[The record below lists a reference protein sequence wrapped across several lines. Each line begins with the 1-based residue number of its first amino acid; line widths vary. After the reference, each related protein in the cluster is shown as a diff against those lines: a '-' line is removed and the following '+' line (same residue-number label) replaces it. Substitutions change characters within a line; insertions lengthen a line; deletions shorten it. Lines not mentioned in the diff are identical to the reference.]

1 MSSVRESAAYWRV
14 PGLALEAMQARFHDF
29 AYPMHAHDTY
39 SFGVTDRGAQSFLC
53 RGRRCISGAGR
64 IMAFNPDEPHDGH
77 SAADQGYRY
86 RMLHLDKE
94 LVHQVL
100 ADAAPSRAGLPLFAE
115 PVVDD
120 PPLAHALARLHR
132 AVVADAPR
140 LVVDERLTTAVLGVT
155 ARAASRP
162 ARLAGDRRRMPGTI
176 AAARARALL
185 RERFAEDLSIG
196 ELAQAAGCS
205 RYALYR
211 SFRIA
216 YGFAPSEY
224 QRDLRLRRARALLAG
239 GTIPSLAAAETGFA
253 DQAHL
258 TRWFTRTYGITPSA
272 YRTAAH
278 SGQAHV
284 RPTDQSN

>member
-1 MSSVRESAAYWRV
+1 MKTD
-14 PGLALEAMQARFHDF
+14 PGAPTGPSRRPA
-29 AYPMHAHDTY
+29 Y

-53 RGRRCISGAGR
+53 RGRRCISGAGP

-77 SAADQGYRY
+77 SAGDQGYRY

-94 LVHQVL
+94 LVHQVV

-162 ARLAGDRRRMPGTI
+162 ARLSGDRRRTPGAI

-211 SFRIA
+211 CFRTA

-224 QRDLRLRRARALLAG
+224 QRDLRLRHARALLAG
-239 GTIPSLAAAETGFA
+239 GTAASLAAAETGFA

-278 SGQAHV
+278 GGQAPV
-284 RPTDQSN
+284 KPTDQSNRRTPHP